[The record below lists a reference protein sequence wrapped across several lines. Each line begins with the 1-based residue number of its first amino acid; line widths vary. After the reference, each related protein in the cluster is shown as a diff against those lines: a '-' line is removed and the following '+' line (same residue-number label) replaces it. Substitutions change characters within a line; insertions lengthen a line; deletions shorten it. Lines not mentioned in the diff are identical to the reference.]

1 MILIK
6 LYKYDAAKS
15 ADGYRGEDLTK
26 YVLQGAKNHEDITQE
41 LDYSEIT
48 LLDYPDR
55 KAFTPESRFVI
66 DICYGD
72 YKTDTIPPNPLPVVV
87 EDFRISKTLHRI
99 VKQDAV
105 QLPVLS
111 DQTLYRHNITF
122 IEPSAIAQKRIVD
135 NIAVTHKL
143 KDVSLDTKTTYDLE
157 EKNGF
162 VNNTSPINP
171 AYAYGKLAYQGGSF
185 DYYGKRF
192 QFSDVVKVK
201 VGDSSPTDLKYLQV
215 NETTTATIILP
226 KLLVYGGIS
235 GTINLTSGIP
245 VSIYYTIKKYDLY
258 NNYLSTVVRNGIVE
272 TSDLSGIYG
281 STKGKNRTKAEFLIE
296 DVNTGHILIGS
307 EKNYYRKYTDETVF
321 AKTDSD
327 YQIPIQLQPN
337 VKYVIE
343 VERYDLLIQDNEL
356 NGDFFSGKFPYTGT
370 ATMHTMSVDFT
381 PDSYAS
387 TTGDRTANIITQGND
402 TFTQNAT
409 IVTYTQANIQEVL
422 SAAVPY
428 SALNLLRKAIL
439 NSHTVEKTSGVAVGD
454 LNHQNQTTG
463 ALDYFCPFYID
474 NAFETELSTTP
485 VIESFFQNK
494 NLWEIMVEAGN
505 YIHAIPEIV
514 FGDSNKFMLTFNRL
528 GQTTESRV
536 GGVRTSI
543 LNSQGIEDYI
553 CATNSYVDNFV
564 QLGGEINEWVAAKTT
579 DSSALVSN
587 DTAEII
593 ASKKIIELLQLEIR
607 CNTSGYTGLG
617 INNGAVG
624 DATKYIYEENVYK
637 LLSVEFNQ
645 VPNKGIAMYYTLGE
659 NKLKGGDYRLPRA
672 KTDIYNDYAIKKLIY
687 VALTGTYPTTQAGVT
702 SGYWTN
708 IRVNDFSFHLRYRTK
723 DSVRLSHSRP
733 DIRKFLLNSYFDQQ
747 PQHWQINNQTDT
759 LIDSQKFGSNIYGT
773 LLRTGN
779 NEYTETEWITSP
791 SYTRQKGEIRKIN
804 GEIYYVATVDNIY
817 YNDHIEST
825 VVYSKD
831 YNQLS
836 KVIGIPSEPRFYEI
850 SEQSQIRRDVS
861 INDYFLIALNSEN
874 VSPTINSFFMD
885 IGLINNML
893 FGLSAFSYPNYALT
907 AFKGDN
913 TNGVNIGN
921 FGDPSLYKEVLST
934 VNSYSSGNTL
944 VFEWEMVDNFSAGD
958 QVSAVDVPDTNDAD
972 GAYSTLKAVKYT
984 DKYGKASLFD
994 FFLFNGDFSA
1004 NPSAVKALPETQI
1017 TAKQGSEYFIGD
1029 IDSIFATDVKV
1040 NDTNY
1045 NGRGLTLLKDCREKI
1060 AFNYNL
1066 AAITDSDTFITSQ
1079 YLFEE
1084 EKSTPTIVCLT
1095 EEVNKF
1101 SNGTINTAAIFYNRE
1116 LTENDFV
1123 ITQTTNVY
1131 GKPCSSKATLKVSTI
1146 LASLND
1152 KYFSGDGGVQI
1163 HAIAICFD
1171 FDDTQPTNKFLIARN
1186 IPDPTNKVATIRN
1199 WYFGSP
1205 TAAFFTRNLA

>member
-6 LYKYDAAKS
+6 LYKYDRAKG

-48 LLDYPDR
+48 LFDYPS
-55 KAFTPESRFVI
+55 KIAFTPESRFII
-66 DICYGD
+66 DICYGS
-72 YKTDTIPPNPLPVVV
+72 YKKSVIPPSTEPQIV
-87 EDFRISKTLHRI
+87 EDFRILKTLHRI
-99 VKQDAV
+99 VKNDAV

-111 DQTLYRHNITF
+111 DQTLYTHNITF

-135 NIAVTHKL
+135 NIAVTYKL
-143 KDVSLDTKTTYDLE
+143 QDVSIDTQTTYNLNA
-157 EKNGF
+157 KNGF
-162 VNNTSPINP
+162 INTKNVFTPTMEYGTQSSIFEMKEYCGKQLYFEDVLKISNSDKKYIKLTSSSEIVNITLPRLMVRGGIAGTKELTAALPISIAWNLEEQDLFGTPISTQSGEILEDSDLSSIYGARKISINENKATWLLEDFVDEGVLTSRYRKYTSDIISTTPNYVIQTQLYPNRQYKITIQP
-171 AYAYGKLAYQGGSF
+171 KIYSDEWNGKYGGS
-185 DYYGKRF
+185 DISQTNYGKRF
-192 QFSDVVKVK
+192 QFQFVIYNDINKSVIDMSVY
-201 VGDSSPTDLKYLQV
+201 TQ
-215 NETTTATIILP
+215 TAT
-226 KLLVYGGIS
+226 
-235 GTINLTSGIP
+235 
-245 VSIYYTIKKYDLY
+245 
-258 NNYLSTVVRNGIVE
+258 
-272 TSDLSGIYG
+272 
-281 STKGKNRTKAEFLIE
+281 F
-296 DVNTGHILIGS
+296 
-307 EKNYYRKYTDETVF
+307 
-321 AKTDSD
+321 
-327 YQIPIQLQPN
+327 
-337 VKYVIE
+337 
-343 VERYDLLIQDNEL
+343 
-356 NGDFFSGKFPYTGT
+356 
-370 ATMHTMSVDFT
+370 
-381 PDSYAS
+381 
-387 TTGDRTANIITQGND
+387 
-402 TFTQNAT
+402 
-409 IVTYTQANIQEVL
+409 VTYTEETIQEVL
-422 SAAVPY
+422 TSAIPY
-428 SALNLLRKAIL
+428 TALNLLRKAIL
-439 NSHTVEKTSGVAVGD
+439 NSHTIEKTSGVAVGD

-505 YIHAIPEIV
+505 YIHAIPELV

-593 ASKKIIELLQLEIR
+593 VSKKIIELLQLEIR

-687 VALTGTYPTTQAGVT
+687 VALTGTYPTTQSGVT
-702 SGYWTN
+702 SGYWTS
-708 IRVNDFSFHLRYRTK
+708 IKVSDFSFHLRYRTK

-733 DIRKFLLNSYFDQQ
+733 DIRKFLLNSILDQQ

-759 LIDSQKFGSNIYGT
+759 LVDSQKFGSNIYGS

-779 NEYTETEWITSP
+779 NEYTETEWIEIP
-791 SYTRQKGEIRKIN
+791 SYTRQKGEVRKIN
-804 GEIYYVATVDNIY
+804 GEIYYIATVDNIY
-817 YNDHIEST
+817 YNDHVEST

-836 KVIGIPSEPRFYEI
+836 KVIGIPSEPRFFEI

-861 INDYFLIALNSEN
+861 INDYILISLVDAN
-874 VSPTINSFFMD
+874 VSPIINAYFMSMR
-885 IGLINNML
+885 IMRNMM
-893 FGLSAFSYPNYALT
+893 FGVASFSYPHYVLT

-913 TNGVNIGN
+913 ANGVDSGN
-921 FGDPSLYKEVLST
+921 FGDPDLYKEVLST

-944 VFEWEMVDNFSAGD
+944 VFEWEMADNFSAGD
-958 QVSAVDVPDTNDAD
+958 QVSKITVPDIGNANDV
-972 GAYSTLKAVKYT
+972 YSTLKAVKYT

-994 FFLFNGDFSA
+994 FFIIEDIDFS
-1004 NPSAVKALPETQI
+1004 NNFEYIKELPETPYS
-1017 TAKQGSEYFIGD
+1017 AKQGSAHFIGD
-1029 IDSIFATDVKV
+1029 ITLFATNVKV

-1066 AAITDSDTFITSQ
+1066 IAITDSDTLITSQ
-1079 YLFEE
+1079 YLFV
-1084 EKSTPTIVCLT
+1084 EKKTNPVLVCLA

-1101 SNGTINTAAIFYNRE
+1101 SNGTINTAAIFYQHT
-1116 LTENDFV
+1116 LSTTDFR
-1123 ITQTTNVY
+1123 TTTTTNIY
-1131 GKPCSSKATLKVSTI
+1131 GKPSSSKSSLKVSTI
-1146 LASLND
+1146 LDELDD
-1152 KYFSGDGGVQI
+1152 KHFSGEGGIQI

-1171 FDDTQPTNKFLIARN
+1171 FDSNQPTNKFSIARN
-1186 IPDPTNKVATIRN
+1186 IPTPTNKIDTIRD

-1205 TAAFFTRNLA
+1205 VATFFQKNLD

>member
-6 LYKYDAAKS
+6 LYKYDKS
-15 ADGYRGEDLTK
+15 KGADGYRGEDLTK

-48 LLDYPDR
+48 LLDYPSR
-55 KAFTPESRFVI
+55 KAFTPESRFII

-72 YKTDTIPPNPLPVVV
+72 YKTTVIFPNPNPTVV

-122 IEPSAIAQKRIVD
+122 MEPSAIAQKRIVD
-135 NIAVTHKL
+135 NISVTYRL
-143 KDVSLDTKTTYDLE
+143 KDVSLDTKTTYNLE

-171 AYAYGKLAYQGGSF
+171 THDYGRVGSVGGSF
-185 DYYGKRF
+185 SYYGKRF
-192 QFSDVVKVK
+192 QFSDVVKVQM
-201 VGDSSPTDLKYLQV
+201 GDSSPTDLRYFAV
-215 NETTTATIILP
+215 NQTTFALIILP
-226 KLLVYGGIS
+226 KLLVYGGVS
-235 GTINLTSGIP
+235 GTKNLTAGIP
-245 VSIYYTIKKYDLY
+245 VSIYYKITKKDLY
-258 NNYLSTVVRNGIVE
+258 DNFLGPVAEGTIIEN
-272 TSDLSGIYG
+272 SDLSGIYG

-296 DVNTGHILIGS
+296 DVNTGHINLLN
-307 EKNYYRKYTDETVF
+307 ERNYYRKYTDETV
-321 AKTDSD
+321 ATKTDSD
-327 YQIPIQLQPN
+327 YQIPIQVQPN
-337 VKYVIE
+337 VKYFIE
-343 VERYDLLIQDNEL
+343 VGRASFNVGDDEL
-356 NGDFFSGKFPYTGT
+356 YEVGGAYLYTGA
-370 ATMHTMSVDFT
+370 ATMHTMAVTFT
-381 PDSYAS
+381 NDSYAG
-387 TTGDRTANIITQGND
+387 TMGQR
-402 TFTQNAT
+402 NAT
-409 IVTYTQANIQEVL
+409 VTTQENGTFNQTAAIVTYAQANIQEVL
-422 SAAVPY
+422 SSAVPY
-428 SALNLLRKAIL
+428 SALNLLRKAII
-439 NSHTVEKTSGVAVGD
+439 NSRTIEKTSGVAVGD
-454 LNHQNQTTG
+454 LNHRNQTTG
-463 ALDYFCPFYID
+463 VLDYFCPFYID
-474 NAFETELSTTP
+474 SAFETELANTQ

-505 YIHAIPEIV
+505 YIHAIPELV

-528 GQTTESRV
+528 GQTTESRA

-624 DATKYIYEENVYK
+624 DATKYIYEENVYR

-687 VALTGTYPTTQAGVT
+687 VALTGSYPTTQSGVT
-702 SGYWTN
+702 SGYWTS
-708 IRVNDFSFHLRYRTK
+708 IKVSDFSFHLRYRTK

-733 DIRKFLLNSYFDQQ
+733 DIRKFLLNSILDQQ

-759 LIDSQKFGSNIYGT
+759 LVDSQKFGSNIYGT

-779 NEYTETEWITSP
+779 NEYTETEWIEIP
-791 SYTRQKGEIRKIN
+791 SYTRQKGEVRKIN
-804 GEIYYVATVDNIY
+804 GEIYYIATVDNIY
-817 YNDHIEST
+817 YNDHVEST

-836 KVIGIPSEPRFYEI
+836 KVIGIPSEPRFFEI

-861 INDYFLIALNSEN
+861 INDYFLIALTSTN

-885 IGLINNML
+885 MGLVNNML
-893 FGLSAFSYPNYALT
+893 FGLSEFSYPNYALT

-958 QVSAVDVPDTNDAD
+958 QVSAVTAPDTNDAD

-1004 NPSAVKALPETQI
+1004 DPSAIKALPETQI
-1017 TAKQGSEYFIGD
+1017 TAKQGSEYFIGN
-1029 IDSIFATDVKV
+1029 IDSIFATDVKE

-1079 YLFEE
+1079 YLFAE
-1084 EKSTPTIVCLT
+1084 EKSPPTIVCLT

-1101 SNGTINTAAIFYNRE
+1101 SDGTINTAAVFYERA
-1116 LTENDFV
+1116 LTENDFT

-1146 LASLND
+1146 LANLND
-1152 KYFSGDGGVQI
+1152 KYFSGEGGVQI

-1171 FDDTQPTNKFLIARN
+1171 YDGNQPTNKFSIARN
-1186 IPDPTNKVATIRN
+1186 IPDPTNKIDAMRN
-1199 WYFGSP
+1199 WYFGTP
-1205 TAAFFTRNLA
+1205 VATFFQKNLD